1 MAGWVASESG
11 MHALLKLLP
20 IKEFG
25 HVSRTYEMIMAF
37 DPINPL
43 LEIIR
48 NAISCRDF
56 PCSSTIAL
64 LASPIGTLVYHA
76 DTLLDHSTPPDSL
89 KSHLGFRSRL
99 RHDLTGLQAFSVSLR
114 AQGTDLSLLHLFSL
128 PQQTRIEVVTLVW
141 LFSPGPCTQSP
152 QLTEKHQKGS
162 TLYTD
167 VSTPRG
173 AFQSPDSCRWKAG
186 LTDMK
191 WNLRTLLIPSAFS
204 CRMTGARLLR
214 CISGTVD

>member
-1 MAGWVASESG
+1 
-11 MHALLKLLP
+11 
-20 IKEFG
+20 
-25 HVSRTYEMIMAF
+25 MIMAF
-37 DPINPL
+37 DLINPL

-48 NAISCRDF
+48 NVISCRDF

-114 AQGTDLSLLHLFSL
+114 AQGTDLSLFHLLSL

-141 LFSPGPCTQSP
+141 LFSPGPCTGSP
-152 QLTEKHQKGS
+152 RLTENTRKVAHS
-162 TLYTD
+162 LYTD
-167 VSTPRG
+167 VSTPWG

-191 WNLRTLLIPSAFS
+191 WNLRTLSIPSAFS